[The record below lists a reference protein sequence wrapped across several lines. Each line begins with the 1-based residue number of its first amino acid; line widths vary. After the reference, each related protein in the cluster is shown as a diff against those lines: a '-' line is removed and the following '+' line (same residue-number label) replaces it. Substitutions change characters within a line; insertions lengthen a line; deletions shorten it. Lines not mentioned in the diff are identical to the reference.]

1 MRALLNNNNRIIKL
15 IKNYKNI
22 NLNFL
27 TVKVSLNN
35 LSVIFYDRIDML
47 IMNNLDAKFFQN

>member
-1 MRALLNNNNRIIKL
+1 MRALQNNNNRIIKM
-15 IKNYKNI
+15 IKNCKNI

-35 LSVIFYDRIDML
+35 LSVIFYDQIDML
-47 IMNNLDAKFFQN
+47 IMNNLDAKIF

>member
-1 MRALLNNNNRIIKL
+1 MRALQNNNNRIIKM
-15 IKNYKNI
+15 IKNCKNI

-35 LSVIFYDRIDML
+35 LSVIFYDQIDM
-47 IMNNLDAKFFQN
+47 